1 MRKVQICMF
10 DGGSADCNWVR
21 HMPGL
26 KENLISWQTL
36 EGIGYQYSSEGG
48 VLDVSKGAL
57 VVLKGEMSRGLYR
70 LIRNVQT
77 GGAGGR
83 TTTSDLSEGQVATRK
98 RVTFVSSAKGCDNL
112 SGSSQVKSSTFVLSR

>member
-1 MRKVQICMF
+1 MRKVQICLF
-10 DGGSADCNWVR
+10 DGDSADCNWVR
-21 HMPGL
+21 HVPGL
-26 KENLISWQTL
+26 RENLISWQSL
-36 EGIGYQYSSEGG
+36 EAIGYQYSSEGG

-83 TTTSDLSEGQVATRK
+83 TTTSDLSESQVARRK
-98 RVTFVSSAKGCDNL
+98 RVTFVSLAEGYDEL
-112 SGSSQVKSSTFVLSR
+112 SGSS